1 MEKPVNKFKVI
12 QYKML
17 KLNIF
22 LLFLVGIQSI
32 HYLYSQNLSP
42 GNYQI
47 SGIVVEGS
55 EYTDKNTI
63 ILLSGLSVGSNIEIP
78 SSVFSEAIEKLW
90 EQKLFSDISIE
101 LDNVAANKLFLKL
114 KVTERPRI
122 SKFKFEGISKSQ
134 ADDLREKIKLI
145 RGTILTEPKKRQ
157 SIRII
162 KNFFQEKGFYSCDV
176 QINSHKDPDNP
187 NGEIVKIQVK
197 KGPRVKVKK
206 ILVEGMEQV
215 PVKKIKKQMK
225 GTKEVKFYRFWARS
239 KFIKGTFQ
247 EDLQKVENYLRSK
260 GFRDAKVESDSFW
273 LENPKRVMV
282 SLKLSEG
289 KKYYFRNITW
299 VGNTK
304 YSSEYLSELLGI
316 KKGDVYDTN
325 KLDRRLSMDPNGTD
339 VSSLYLDDGYL
350 FFRAEPEEIA
360 VIGDSVD
367 IEIRIT
373 EGAQAII
380 DKIFIEGNTKT
391 SDYVILRELR
401 TLPGEKF
408 SRADLIR
415 SQREI
420 INLGFFDQEKMNV
433 IPMPNPEKG
442 TVDLKYVVQEK
453 SSDQLQ
459 LQGGWGGRYR
469 DNMGNVIGG
478 GFVGTLGL
486 NFNNFSTKKFFKKGA
501 WNPIP
506 SGDGQRV
513 SLNVQLNGINFQN
526 YSVSFMEPW
535 FGGKKP
541 NSLGVSA
548 NYSSFRNPWIGY
560 RVNSA
565 GASVDFGTRLKF
577 PDDFFRSY
585 TSLSYRNYDIK
596 NGSSIYGNIDNAFIN
611 IISLRQT
618 LDRSSIDAPIFPK
631 TGSQLT
637 LSVEV
642 TPPWSYF
649 VKKDWSKENFTDKIK
664 WMEFHKWKFDGSW
677 FVLLSKKTNTVINA
691 RFRHGILG
699 GYNPLIGPPPF
710 ERFVLGG
717 PGLAFGT
724 FDGREFIGLRGYEQ
738 SDFLGR
744 GNNTSGAIM
753 FSKYTLEL
761 RQPVTLE
768 QSATIWFQTFL
779 DAGNSWY
786 SAKDFN
792 PFSLKPSAGVGV
804 RLFLPFFGLL
814 GVDFAHRLDGNY
826 LRGNN
831 GRYKFKP
838 TPVFVLGQ
846 QL

>member
-1 MEKPVNKFKVI
+1 MVLRFHF
-12 QYKML
+12 
-17 KLNIF
+17 F
-22 LLFLVGIQSI
+22 LFFILGWITSVM
-32 HYLYSQNLSP
+32 SQNLTP

-47 SGIVVEGS
+47 SGIVVEGT
-55 EYTDKNTI
+55 EYTDKNTV
-63 ILLSGLSVGSNIEIP
+63 ILLSGLSVGSHIEIP
-78 SSVFSEAIEKLW
+78 SSVFSDAVQKLW

-101 LDNVAANKLFLKL
+101 LENVASNKLFIKL

-122 SKFKFEGISKSQ
+122 SKFKFEGISKSN
-134 ADDLREKIKLI
+134 ADDLREKIKLV

-157 SIRII
+157 AIRII
-162 KNFFQEKGFYSCDV
+162 KNYYQEKGFYTCNV
-176 QINSHKDPDNP
+176 QIDTQKDPENP
-187 NGEIVKIQVK
+187 NGEVVKIK
-197 KGPRVKVKK
+197 IEKGPRVKIKK
-206 ILVEGMEQV
+206 ILVSGIEEV
-215 PVKKIKKQMK
+215 SASKIKKQMK
-225 GTKEVKFYRFWARS
+225 NTKEMKFYRFWARS
-239 KFIKGTFQ
+239 KFIKGSFQ
-247 EDLQKVENYLRSK
+247 EDLQKVENYLHGK
-260 GFRDAKVESDSFW
+260 GFRDAKVEKDTFW

-282 SLKLSEG
+282 SVQLSEG

-316 KKGDVYDTN
+316 KKGDVYDTQ

-360 VIGDSVD
+360 IIGDSVD

-373 EGAQAII
+373 EGAQAMI
-380 DKIFIEGNTKT
+380 DKIYIEGNTKT

-420 INLGFFDQEKMNV
+420 LALGFFDQEKMNV

-459 LQGGWGGRYR
+459 LQGGYGGRYR
-469 DNMGNVIGG
+469 DINGNVIGG

-486 NFNNFSTKKFFKKGA
+486 NFNNFSTKRFFKKGA

-506 SGDGQRV
+506 SGDGQKL
-513 SLNVQLNGINFQN
+513 SINAQLNGVNFQN
-526 YSVSFMEPW
+526 YAISFMEPW

-541 NSLGVSA
+541 NSFGVSA
-548 NYSSFRNPWIGY
+548 NYSMFKNPWIGY

-565 GASVDFGTRLKF
+565 GASVDLGRRMKF

-585 TSLSYRNYDIK
+585 TSLNYRNYDIK
-596 NGSSIYGNIDNAFIN
+596 NGISIYGNIDNAFIN
-611 IISLRQT
+611 ILSLRQT
-618 LDRSSIDAPIFPK
+618 FDRSSIDAPIFPR
-631 TGSQLT
+631 TGSQMT

-642 TPPWSYF
+642 TPPWSYIF
-649 VKKDWSKENFTDKIK
+649 KKDWSKENYSEKIK

-691 RFRHGILG
+691 RFRHGLLG

-717 PGLAFGT
+717 QGLAFGS
-724 FDGREFIGLRGYEQ
+724 FDGREFIGLRGYEP
-738 SDFLGR
+738 SDISP
-744 GNNTSGAIM
+744 NNVSGSIL

-779 DAGNSWY
+779 DAGNAWQSI
-786 SAKDFN
+786 KDYN
-792 PFSLKPSAGVGV
+792 PFSLKPSAGAGV

-814 GVDFAHRLDGNY
+814 GVDFAHRLDGKY
-826 LRGNN
+826 LIEN

-838 TPVFVLGQ
+838 AFIFVLGQ

>member
-1 MEKPVNKFKVI
+1 MTLMR
-12 QYKML
+12 Y
-17 KLNIF
+17 
-22 LLFLVGIQSI
+22 LLLILLLHILVLPFG
-32 HYLYSQNLSP
+32 LYAQNLTP

-47 SGIVVEGS
+47 SGIAVEGT
-55 EYTDKNTI
+55 EYTDKNTV

-78 SSVFSEAIEKLW
+78 SSAFSDAIQKLW

-101 LDNVAANKLFLKL
+101 LENVAANKLFIKI

-122 SKFKFEGISKSQ
+122 SKFKFEGITKSQ

-145 RGTILTEPKKRQ
+145 RGTILTESKKRQ
-157 SIRII
+157 AIRII
-162 KNFFQEKGFYSCDV
+162 KNFYQDKGFYSCDV
-176 QINSHKDPDNP
+176 QITTQKDPDNP
-187 NGEIVKIQVK
+187 NGEIVNIQIK
-197 KGPRVKVKK
+197 KGPRVKIKK
-206 ILVEGMEQV
+206 ILIAGLNEVSPQ
-215 PVKKIKKQMK
+215 KIKKQLK
-225 GTKEVKFYRFWARS
+225 NTKERRFYRFWARS
-239 KFIKGTFQ
+239 KFIKGSFQ
-247 EDLQKVENYLRSK
+247 EDLQKLENYLHSK
-260 GFRDAKVESDSFW
+260 GFRDAKIESDTFW

-282 SLKLSEG
+282 SIQLSEG
-289 KKYYFRNITW
+289 KKYYYRNITW

-316 KKGDVYDTN
+316 KKGDVYDTQ
-325 KLDRRLSMDPNGTD
+325 KLERRLSMDPNGTD
-339 VSSLYLDDGYL
+339 ISSLYLDDGYL

-373 EGAQAII
+373 EGSQAII
-380 DKIFIEGNTKT
+380 NKIIIEGNTKT
-391 SDYVILRELR
+391 SDYVIQRELR

-420 INLGFFDQEKMNV
+420 LALGFFDQEKINV
-433 IPMPNPEKG
+433 IPIPNPEKG
-442 TVDLKYVVQEK
+442 TVDLKYIVQEK

-469 DNMGNVIGG
+469 DNLGNVIAG

-486 NFNNFSTKKFFKKGA
+486 NFNNFSTKRFFKKGA

-506 SGDGQRV
+506 SGDGQRL
-513 SLNVQLNGINFQN
+513 SLNAQLNGPNFQN
-526 YSVSFMEPW
+526 YAISFMEPW

-541 NSLGVSA
+541 NSLGVST
-548 NYSSFRNPWIGY
+548 NYSMFKNPWMGY
-560 RVNSA
+560 RVNSL
-565 GASVDFGTRLKF
+565 GASIDLGRRMKF

-585 TSLSYRNYDIK
+585 TSLNYRNYDIK
-596 NGSSIYGNIDNAFIN
+596 NGITIYGNINNAFIN
-611 IISLRQT
+611 ILSLRQT
-618 LDRSSIDAPIFPK
+618 FDRSSIDAPIFPR
-631 TGSQLT
+631 TGSQMT

-642 TPPWSYF
+642 TPPWSYIF
-649 VKKDWSKENFTDKIK
+649 KKDWSRENFTDKIK
-664 WMEFHKWKFDGSW
+664 WMEFHKWKLDGSW
-677 FVLLSKKTNTVINA
+677 FMLLSKKTNTVINA
-691 RFRHGILG
+691 RFRHGLLG

-717 PGLAFGT
+717 SGLAFGS

-738 SDFLGR
+738 YDFMS
-744 GNNTSGAIM
+744 NNKNVSGAIL

-761 RQPVTLE
+761 RQPVTLD
-768 QSATIWFQTFL
+768 QTATIWFQTFL

-786 SAKDFN
+786 SVKDFN
-792 PFSLKPSAGVGV
+792 PFSLKPSAGVGI

-814 GVDFAHRLDGNY
+814 GVDFAHRLDGQY
-826 LRGNN
+826 EIGKN
-831 GRYKFKP
+831 GRYKLKFQQP
-838 TPVFVLGQ
+838 IFILGQ